1 MGGGDAQMVE
11 TRRDVVGGARLRV
24 GGRALR
30 HVRGRIPP
38 RVEGDAAVA
47 LAEMPQLRLPA
58 AGIAGEFMDE
68 DHRNPCPRLLVMEAN
83 SVIRSGLRHAFL
95 RLLRY
100 RRPAMASSG
109 APQPSPLPDF
119 TPACCTPPSPT

>member
-11 TRRDVVGGARLRV
+11 TRRDVGGGARLRV
-24 GGRALR
+24 GGRAR
-30 HVRGRIPP
+30 RQVRGRIPP

-100 RRPAMASSG
+100 RRPAMAATVSRQSS
-109 APQPSPLPDF
+109 ALAD
-119 TPACCTPPSPT
+119 